1 MRYSSIISGVALSA
15 ALIALSGCNKEESTP
30 SQAPKGDAGTAPQPA
45 PSIEAAKS
53 AAKQA
58 TDQVTS
64 QAKALEQQAQGII
77 DRARSLVG
85 EQNYPEAL
93 DSLNELAKFKLTP
106 EQQKSVDDLKSRI
119 HSDLMKLAGTN
130 AAFVPAGAPDAKK

>member
-1 MRYSSIISGVALSA
+1 MCA
-15 ALIALSGCNKEESTP
+15 ALVAISGCNKEP
-30 SQAPKGDAGTAPQPA
+30 APVPQAPKGSESAAPPTAPA
-45 PSIEAAKS
+45 MDAAKT

-58 TDQVTS
+58 VDDVTT

-77 DRARSLVG
+77 DRAKSLVG

-93 DSLNELAKFKLTP
+93 DNLSQLAKFKLTP

-119 HSDLMKLAGTN
+119 HSDLMKLVGTN
-130 AAFVPAGAPDAKK
+130 APFVPAGAPDGKK